1 MYPNH
6 QIMAHLR
13 VIQSSIPRL
22 LSVSTDVAGDIT
34 NRSQNAL
41 VLQRTS
47 GNKTTRVDLTPH
59 VLHEDRSIERLS
71 RETSLPNSV
80 AKDIYWAGRDLF
92 KLNPRG
98 SWCVAEG
105 AASPSVDVA
114 PVGDARE
121 AVHPM
126 IADAL
131 DRLGDLLPKV
141 DVIYVDA
148 GSKNGSDGRVRTW
161 LWLRFERDG
170 QEVAAIN
177 NAAIATHVADGLR
190 PRPGE
195 YLQANQLRL
204 AAWARQLGVDVED
217 APEALHLASFAAVQ
231 LGYDQVPLR

>member
-1 MYPNH
+1 
-6 QIMAHLR
+6 MASLQ

-22 LSVSTDVAGDIT
+22 LSISTDVAGDIT
-34 NRSQNAL
+34 RRSQNVL

-59 VLHEDRSIERLS
+59 VMHEDRSIERLAK
-71 RETSLPNSV
+71 ETSLPNAV
-80 AKDIYWAGRDLF
+80 AKDVYWAGRELF

-98 SWCVAEG
+98 SWCAADG
-105 AASPSVDVA
+105 AASTSDDVA
-114 PVGDARE
+114 PVGGARE

-131 DRLGDLLPKV
+131 DRLGELLPKV

-148 GSKNGSDGRVRTW
+148 GNKNGSDGRVRTW

-170 QEVAAIN
+170 REVAAIN

-204 AAWARQLGVDVED
+204 AAWARQLGLDVDD

-231 LGYDQVPLR
+231 LGYDTIPLR